1 MLVVSAPLPLG
12 IACLKFGRTI
22 TYPKKEVTHRPPNLY
37 IKKKE
42 YRVYLSK
49 KDGIGSSLRT
59 ARTSWRSLLLELDQI
74 LNRCHFLIRRLS
86 M

>member
-37 IKKKE
+37 IKKKNI
-42 YRVYLSK
+42 VFISLK
-49 KDGIGSSLRT
+49 KTESGALRT
-59 ARTSWRSLLLELDQI
+59 AR
-74 LNRCHFLIRRLS
+74 HGVAYY
-86 M
+86 

>member
-49 KDGIGSSLRT
+49 KDGIGSSPHG
-59 ARTSWRSLLLELDQI
+59 TSWRSLLLELDQI
-74 LNRCHFLIRRLS
+74 LNRCDLLIRRLS